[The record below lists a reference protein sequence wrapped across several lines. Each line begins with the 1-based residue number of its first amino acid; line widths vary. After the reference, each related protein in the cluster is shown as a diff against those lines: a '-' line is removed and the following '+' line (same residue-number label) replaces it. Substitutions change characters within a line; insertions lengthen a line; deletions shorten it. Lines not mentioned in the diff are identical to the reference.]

1 MSDFDEQ
8 MNVAKRVISEER
20 EVLQR
25 LSEDNHRDVYLY
37 SPTLKELLTESEDL
51 CYRLKVPY
59 DPYKI
64 KVTTDFG
71 TKVVIF
77 YDGEVK

>member
-8 MNVAKRVISEER
+8 MNVAKRVMAEER

-25 LSEDNHRDVYLY
+25 LSEDDHKDVYLY
-37 SPTLKELLTESEDL
+37 SPTLKDLLRECEDL

-59 DPYKI
+59 DPNKI
-64 KVTTDFG
+64 KITTDFG
-71 TKVVIF
+71 TKVVVF
-77 YDGEVK
+77 YDGETE